1 MTEGSSLEDSSQRS
15 AWKAAVVIVGMLWKF
30 ERGMFVFTVALFT
43 IVAIIPAIQIYVTE
57 GVINALAQITT
68 SEGQK
73 GNAVYETFV
82 WITLQSVLLIGLL
95 AITFLTD
102 RISLRLRMKM
112 AYHIEA
118 QIADKAVKLP
128 LITYDQ
134 PDYYDRLQ
142 RVSNGISNRAM
153 TVIQELFSLGRDCF
167 SFVAIFLVLIGFH
180 WSMAIALLLI
190 VIPSFIINI
199 RIGQAHFWQMISQTT
214 VLRKSRYMF
223 SLLTG
228 RDSAKEIRIYG
239 IASYLRQVWAKLYW
253 KNAEEQIELQ
263 TRGMRFNAVQ
273 EGVVEGALYAVSML
287 LVWLCAGG
295 ALSIG
300 SFVSITQAIRGSQ
313 QNSEVM
319 ARNLSH
325 FYQDALHVGEWILFM
340 KMKEEEI
347 PENSLML
354 TWPLHKGIE
363 AQEITF
369 QYPNSTK
376 PILKEISVQIRPGQ
390 RVAIVGHNGAGKST
404 LVKCLIGLYTPQE
417 GTIMYDGVPLNRLDP
432 DRYRQRITA
441 VFQDYMQ
448 YQLSVR
454 ENIGFG
460 QLNHIENEEELIEA
474 ARKSGLG
481 GWVLEQSQGVD
492 TPLGVMF
499 EGGQELSQGQWQKIA
514 LSRAFF
520 RDAEIVVL
528 DEPTASMDPMA
539 EAELYRLFSSLT
551 ENKISLMVSHRLG
564 SCKHADLILVLDQG
578 RIIEQG
584 NHRELMQMGGLY
596 ATMFHAQA
604 ELYYD
609 KEVIS

>member
-1 MTEGSSLEDSSQRS
+1 MFMLT
-15 AWKAAVVIVGMLWKF
+15 VV
-30 ERGMFVFTVALFT
+30 LFS

-57 GVINALAQITT
+57 GIIDALTQVTT
-68 SEGQK
+68 SAGQK
-73 GNAVYETFV
+73 ENLVYEAFT
-82 WITLQSVLLIGLL
+82 WITIQSVMIIGLL
-95 AITFLTD
+95 AITVLSD

-112 AYHIEA
+112 AFHIEA
-118 QIADKAVKLP
+118 QIADKAVRLP

-142 RVSNGISNRAM
+142 RVSNGMSSRAM
-153 TVIQELFSLGRDCF
+153 TVIQELFSLGQDCF
-167 SFVAIFLVLIGFH
+167 TFTAILIVLIGFH
-180 WSMAIALLLI
+180 WSVAIALLLI
-190 VIPSFIINI
+190 VIPSFILNV
-199 RIGQAHFWQMISQTT
+199 RIGQAYFWQMISQTT
-214 VLRKSRYMF
+214 VLRKSRYVF
-223 SLLTG
+223 SLLSG

-239 IASYLRQVWAKLYW
+239 IASYLREIWSKLYW
-253 KNAEEQIELQ
+253 KNANEQFQLQ
-263 TRGMRFNAVQ
+263 TKALKYNAIQ
-273 EGVVEGALYAVSML
+273 EGVVEGALYAVSGL

-295 ALSIG
+295 SLSIG
-300 SFVSITQAIRGSQ
+300 SYVSITQAIRRSQ

-340 KMKEEEI
+340 QMKEEER
-347 PENSLML
+347 PEYPMML
-354 TWPLHKGIE
+354 NGPLHRGIE
-363 AQEITF
+363 ACNLTF
-369 QYPNSTK
+369 KYPNSTK
-376 PILKEISVQIRPGQ
+376 PILKEISIQIKPGQ
-390 RVAIVGHNGAGKST
+390 RVAIVGQNGAGKST

-417 GTIMYDGVPLNRLDP
+417 GTVTYDGVPLNSLDP
-432 DRYRQRITA
+432 NSYRQRITA

-448 YQLSVR
+448 YQLPVR

-460 QLNHIENEEELIEA
+460 QLSHMKNDEKLLEA
-474 ARKSGLG
+474 ARKSGLEK
-481 GWVLEQSQGVD
+481 WILEQSQGVD

-499 EGGQELSQGQWQKIA
+499 EGGHELSQGQWQKIA

-551 ENKISLMVSHRLG
+551 ENKISFMVSHRLG
-564 SCKHADLILVLDQG
+564 SCKHADMILVLDEG

-584 NHRELMQMGGLY
+584 NHYELMQMDGLY
-596 ATMFHAQA
+596 AAMFHTQA